1 MPVENLLESLK
12 AKLGGAVAEIHSFR
26 GDETAVI
33 APEAW
38 LEAAAFLKDEL
49 GFDFLMDLCGADY
62 LPREP
67 RFEVVCHFYNS
78 KTNARLRLKA
88 RLPGDKPEVDSLAG
102 LWLSADWFERE
113 AWDMYG
119 IDFKGHPDL
128 RRLLMYDSFEGH
140 PLRKDYPLKG
150 RQPRIDHKD

>member
-1 MPVENLLESLK
+1 MPAENSLETLK
-12 AKLGGAVAEIHSFR
+12 EKLGGKVVETHAFR
-26 GDETAVI
+26 GDDTAVI

-38 LEAAAFLKDEL
+38 LEAASLLKKEL
-49 GFDFLMDLCGADY
+49 GFDFLMDLAGADY

-67 RFEVVCHFYNS
+67 RFEVVCHFYSS
-78 KTNARLRLKA
+78 KTNARLRLKT
-88 RLPGDKPEVDSLAG
+88 RLAGEKPAVDSLTS

>member
-1 MPVENLLESLK
+1 MTAESVLEALKTELGEGIVET
-12 AKLGGAVAEIHSFR
+12 GSFR
-26 GDETAVI
+26 GDDTAVA
-33 APEAW
+33 APGAW
-38 LEAAAFLKDEL
+38 LKAAAFLKNGL
-49 GFDFLMDLCGADY
+49 GFDFLMDLAGADY

-78 KTNARLRLKA
+78 RTNARLRLKT
-88 RLPGDKPEVDSLAG
+88 RLPGKSPAVDSLTP

-113 AWDMYG
+113 TWDMYG

-150 RQPRIDHKD
+150 RQPRIAHED

>member
-1 MPVENLLESLK
+1 MAAENILETLKTRLGAKVVETS
-12 AKLGGAVAEIHSFR
+12 SFR
-26 GDETAVI
+26 GDDTAVI

-38 LEAAAFLKDEL
+38 LETASVLKNGL
-49 GFDFLMDLCGADY
+49 GFDFLMDLCGSDY

-67 RFEVVCHFYNS
+67 RFEVVCHFYSS
-78 KTNARLRLKA
+78 KTGARLRLKT
-88 RLPGDKPEVDSLAG
+88 RLPGGKPAVDSLAG

-113 AWDMYG
+113 AWDMFG
-119 IDFKGHPDL
+119 IDFKDHPDL

-150 RQPRIDHKD
+150 RQPRIDHAD

>member
-1 MPVENLLESLK
+1 MPVENLLETLK
-12 AKLGGAVAEIHSFR
+12 AKFGDKVLETHSFR
-26 GDETAVI
+26 GDDTAVI

-38 LEAAAFLKDEL
+38 LETASFLKNEL
-49 GFDFLMDLCGADY
+49 GFDFLMDLAGADY

-78 KTNARLRLKA
+78 RTNRRLRLKSL
-88 RLPGDKPEVDSLAG
+88 LPGAGPEIASLTG

-150 RQPRIDHKD
+150 RQPRIDHAD